1 MKDIA
6 SHRQVLGALG
16 SFTLGSKQRQCKPND
31 SQRQHIDRVENL
43 IRIVLGS
50 GPQCHFTIN
59 LKIAMC
65 IIAT

>member
-43 IRIVLGS
+43 IRIVLGFD
-50 GPQCHFTIN
+50 PKVTR
-59 LKIAMC
+59 
-65 IIAT
+65 T